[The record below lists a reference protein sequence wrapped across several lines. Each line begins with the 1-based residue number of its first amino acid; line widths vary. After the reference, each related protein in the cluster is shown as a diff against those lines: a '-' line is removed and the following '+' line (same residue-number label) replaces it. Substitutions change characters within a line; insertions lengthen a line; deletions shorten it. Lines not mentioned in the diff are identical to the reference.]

1 MRWSVRIRV
10 LLSALAILF
19 LLLFVLGSVL
29 SKRAVDRQSVALEEL
44 LVREGQAIAV
54 AGRFISTGSD
64 SPAPGSSV
72 SAGSDAEAI
81 LRSVGE
87 EVAGSDVDVV
97 ILRADGELIFVSE
110 GATPLLPLSAPEVR
124 EAIGGQ
130 VGRASRP
137 SPDTGI
143 RKQYVAIPIREKG
156 GAIIGVVQVAA
167 PVAAA
172 QGVVREVVTPIVLGG
187 FAAAAAALL
196 LGYLLTTPWENSMRH
211 INVVAKRLAEGQLSE
226 RIEEE
231 VVAETTELASS
242 LNTMAENLERQVR
255 ASYEE
260 RDTFGAVIQSM
271 TDALLVTDA
280 DGVVTMVNRAASQ
293 LFHVDQAKATG
304 ATFIEVVR
312 DHEIARTFHHA
323 RETGRQE
330 TAQVESGADLRLFRV
345 IATPVEEKGKAA
357 VLVIIQDLTDIQ
369 RLQDMRR
376 EFVANVSHELRT
388 PLASIKASVEALQ
401 LGAVE
406 DPALAADFLRRMNV
420 EVDALTEMVQR
431 LLELSRVETGR
442 AQFTMV
448 PLRVKPTIDEIVD
461 RLQPQAARRRLLLT
475 ADVDDTLP
483 SVMADGGAIG
493 EVLLNLLGNAIK
505 FTPDGGKISVT
516 ARVQNEDVEVTV
528 RDTGSGIAAAHL
540 PHIFER
546 FYKVDRSRSTEGVG
560 LGLALVKHLV
570 QAHGGK
576 VWAESSLGRGSAFHF
591 TLPRA
596 DMAGERV

>member
-10 LLSALAILF
+10 LASALAILF
-19 LLLFVLGSVL
+19 ILLFALGSVL
-29 SKRAVDRQSVALEEL
+29 SKRALDRQSAALEEL
-44 LVREGQAIAV
+44 LVRDGQTIAV
-54 AGRFISTGSD
+54 AGRFVAVGAD
-64 SPAPGSSV
+64 PPPGTYV
-72 SAGSDAEAI
+72 SAGSDAEAL
-81 LRSVGE
+81 LRSVGAD
-87 EVAGSDVDVV
+87 VASPEVDVV
-97 ILRADGELIFVSE
+97 VLRTDGTLIYVSE
-110 GATPLLPLSAPEVR
+110 SAAPLLPLSAPEVQD
-124 EAIGGQ
+124 ALGGRT
-130 VGRASRP
+130 GRSSRP

-143 RKQYVAIPIREKG
+143 RKRYIAIPVRDQAGTIF
-156 GAIIGVVQVAA
+156 GVVQVAA

-172 QGVVREVVTPIVLGG
+172 QGVVREVVVPIILGG
-187 FAAAAAALL
+187 FAAAGAALL
-196 LGYLLTTPWENSMRH
+196 LGYFLTTPWENSMRH
-211 INVVAKRLAEGQLSE
+211 INVVAKRLAQGQLSE

-260 RDTFGAVIQSM
+260 RDTFGAVIQTM
-271 TDALLVTDA
+271 ADALLVTDA

-293 LFHVDQAKATG
+293 LFHVDQATASG

-312 DHEIARTFHHA
+312 DHEIARTFQRA

-330 TAQVESGADLRLFRV
+330 TAQVETGADLRLFRV

-388 PLASIKASVEALQ
+388 PLASITASVEALQ
-401 LGAVE
+401 AGAVE
-406 DPALAADFLRRMNV
+406 DHALAEDFLRRMNV
-420 EVDALTEMVQR
+420 EVDALTEMIQR

-442 AQFTMV
+442 AEFTMR
-448 PLRVKPTIDEIVD
+448 PLRLKPVVESVVD
-461 RLQPQAARRRLLLT
+461 RLQPQAARRRLSLSAGL
-475 ADVDDTLP
+475 DDTLP
-483 SVMADGGAIG
+483 SVLADVGAVS
-493 EVLLNLLGNAIK
+493 EVLLTLLGNAIK
-505 FTPDGGKISVT
+505 FTPDGGKISI
-516 ARVQNEDVEVTV
+516 AASVQSEAVQVTV

-546 FYKVDRSRSTEGVG
+546 FYKVDRSRSTEGIG

-576 VWAESSLGRGSAFHF
+576 VWAESSLGRGTAFHF

-596 DMAGERV
+596 DVSGERV